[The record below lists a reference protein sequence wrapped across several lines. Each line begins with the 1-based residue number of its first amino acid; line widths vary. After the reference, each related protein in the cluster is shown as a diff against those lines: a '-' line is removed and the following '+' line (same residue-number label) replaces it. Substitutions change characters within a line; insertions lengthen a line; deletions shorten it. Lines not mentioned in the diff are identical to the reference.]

1 MIRGFI
7 FDLDG
12 TLADTIDDIGWAVN
26 RMLESR
32 GFPTLTRADHLANIN
47 NGAFKLIQRS
57 IPEIYRG
64 DEAFVRSCLAEYESF
79 YSTHYA
85 VDTYIY
91 PDLDRVLRDFSNAG
105 YRLAVLSNKQD
116 AYVKNIVEKLFFGI
130 PFVCAQGQTELP
142 TKPDPTAALMIAER
156 MGLSPSEIAFV
167 GDSQVDVATAK
178 NAGMISVAVAW
189 GYRPV
194 SLLVEEGAEVTVSDA
209 EELSFLPEMLKTR

>member
-1 MIRGFI
+1 MIKAMI

-12 TLADTIDDIGWAVN
+12 TLADTIDDIGWSVN
-26 RMLESR
+26 RMLEER

-57 IPEIYRG
+57 IPEIYRE
-64 DEAFVRSCLAEYESF
+64 DEAFVRSCLAEYEKF

-91 PDLDRVLRDFSNAG
+91 PALARVLRDFSNAG

-116 AYVKNIVEKLFFGI
+116 AYVKNIVAKLFPEI

-156 MGLSPSEIAFV
+156 LGLAPSEIAFV

-178 NAGMISVAVAW
+178 NAGMVPVAVAW
-189 GYRPV
+189 GYRPAAV
-194 SLLVEEGAEVTVSDA
+194 LAEAGAEVIVSDA
-209 EELSFLPEMLKTR
+209 EELSCLPEILKTR